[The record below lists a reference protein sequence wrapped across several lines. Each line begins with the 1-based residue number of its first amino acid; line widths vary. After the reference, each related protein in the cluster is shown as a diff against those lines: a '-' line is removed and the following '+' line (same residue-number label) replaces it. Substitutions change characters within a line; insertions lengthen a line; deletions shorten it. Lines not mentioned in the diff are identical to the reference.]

1 MTVSLLPPSPAA
13 FAKATWGD
21 VAPYFDD
28 LAARSLEPG
37 VTAPSRPGY
46 PSFLERFEP
55 AYRAELLAFL
65 AAVSTSAESPC
76 PVTDA
81 RQALAVA
88 LAADRSCRE
97 HRPVRVE
104 EVG

>member
-1 MTVSLLPPSPAA
+1 
-13 FAKATWGD
+13 
-21 VAPYFDD
+21 
-28 LAARSLEPG
+28 
-37 VTAPSRPGY
+37 
-46 PSFLERFEP
+46 
-55 AYRAELLAFL
+55 
-65 AAVSTSAESPC
+65 
-76 PVTDA
+76 VTDA